1 MIIMM
6 SEYQV
11 RKFVWRNQ
19 ISQRSVTMIRRSGI
33 FQIISDLLSDWGTK
47 NGPQI
52 DIRSEKPHAGL
63 NKYVDGMVSINLI
76 KAIDN
81 RICFL
86 AVKFCWNIAVTLKW
100 FFRTWTVFNFCYTF
114 CHVYALSSSQ
124 DYGCWERPWEYELN
138 WNNKEITLFPLSL
151 QFKKNK
157 FWTFK
162 HSFKQLFYFFYS
174 NFPAFQ
180 FHLQLFLLPQFIFN

>member
-1 MIIMM
+1 
-6 SEYQV
+6 
-11 RKFVWRNQ
+11 
-19 ISQRSVTMIRRSGI
+19 
-33 FQIISDLLSDWGTK
+33 
-47 NGPQI
+47 
-52 DIRSEKPHAGL
+52 
-63 NKYVDGMVSINLI
+63 MVGINLI

-114 CHVYALSSSQ
+114 CHVYALSSGQ
-124 DYGCWERPWEYELN
+124 DYGCWERPWDYELN

-162 HSFKQLFYFFYS
+162 Q
-174 NFPAFQ
+174 FQ
-180 FHLQLFLLPQFIFN
+180 TTFLLFLFKLPCISIPPAIIFASSIHIQLISERFTTLSAACWDSAKWKG